1 MSNIA
6 KRTTEK
12 CELTAVSITGEP
24 KKLKATITYQQ
35 QLTLG
40 QYIGIGISTIAA
52 TGIGWYFGRIAGK
65 GKDSKVVR
73 ALDKVFGIDEDEIYN
88 DDDFEEDDVID
99 VEVDK
104 E

>member
-40 QYIGIGISTIAA
+40 QYIGIGISSIAA
-52 TGIGWYFGRIAGK
+52 AGLGWYFGRLASS
-65 GKDSKVVR
+65 KDSKLVR
-73 ALDKVFGIDEDEIYN
+73 TLDKVFGIDEDDLKY
-88 DDDFEEDDVID
+88 DFEDDEEIID